1 MAKMNET
8 ALKTMSGA
16 SVDSAAANALAA
28 EAERAYDLSTARP
41 RRVGRPSLGPA
52 GSSPRVSFRATP
64 ELYQAAKH
72 RATKEGRTIS
82 DLARE
87 AVDRYLN
94 PAPSHPPTN
103 QRDRP
108 PGKKNGG
115 HSRRAPRV

>member
-8 ALKTMSGA
+8 TLKTSAGTKID
-16 SVDSAAANALAA
+16 SVTADVLAV
-28 EAERAYDLSTARP
+28 EAEHGYDLSTSRR

-87 AVDRYLN
+87 AVDRYVN
-94 PAPSHPPTN
+94 SSPGQPRTR
-103 QRDRP
+103 QDDRP
-108 PGKKNGG
+108 TGDKRV
-115 HSRRAPRV
+115 HSRRAKGG

>member
-8 ALKTMSGA
+8 TFKTSSGA
-16 SVDSAAANALAA
+16 AIDSAAAEALAA
-28 EAERAYDLSTARP
+28 EAERGYDLSTAKP

-52 GSSPRVSFRATP
+52 GTSPRFSFRATP

-87 AVDRYLN
+87 AVDHYVN
-94 PAPSHPPTN
+94 SSPSRPHTR
-103 QRDRP
+103 QDDRP
-108 PGKKNGG
+108 AGNKRA
-115 HSRRAPRV
+115 HSRGAKSG

>member
-8 ALKTMSGA
+8 TVKTSSGA
-16 SVDSAAANALAA
+16 KIDSVAADALAV
-28 EAERAYDLSTARP
+28 EAEHGYDLSASGR
-41 RRVGRPSLGPA
+41 RRVGRPSLGPT

-87 AVDRYLN
+87 AVDRYVN
-94 PAPSHPPTN
+94 SSPGQPRTRQDDHPTGN
-103 QRDRP
+103 KSVQSRT
-108 PGKKNGG
+108 GKGG
-115 HSRRAPRV
+115 

>member
-1 MAKMNET
+1 MAKMDET
-8 ALKTMSGA
+8 TLKTSSGA
-16 SVDSAAANALAA
+16 RIDRAAAEELAA
-28 EAERAYDLSTARP
+28 EAERGYNLSTARP

-87 AVDRYLN
+87 AVDRYAN
-94 PAPSHPPTN
+94 SSQSQPQTT
-103 QRDRP
+103 QDDRP
-108 PGKKNGG
+108 AGNKSV
-115 HSRRAPRV
+115 HSRRATRG